1 MKIRRILATGS
12 LLVSAVTMALGVVLP
27 SVSMAADEMDA
38 QMEEVVTTGS
48 RIRKAAIDENAPI
61 LSITGEDLDK
71 SGLTSVADFLQRLS
85 VSGSPLNTRF
95 NSSGN
100 FGFPPDGGGVGAGA
114 AQVDLRHL
122 GSKRVLVLV
131 DGVRWVPGSSG
142 SGVPGAVDLN
152 TIPVSIIERI
162 EVLEDGASAIYGS
175 DAIAGVVNV
184 ITKKDY
190 DGMEASAYYGSFS
203 EGDGETQEYTIAT
216 GMSSDRGSV
225 FFNLSYTNQDRV
237 NAADREQ
244 SRFPV
249 PRTGVAFG
257 SSGTPQGR
265 FVLTDPN
272 TSTFINCTTLPT
284 FNGVPS
290 YDPAAPCGAGDDFVP
305 WAEGANGTRF
315 NFSPFNLVVTPSK
328 RTSVYGQSQ
337 FEISDNI
344 NFYMKGLYTN
354 RKSTN
359 QAAPEPIFIG
369 SDAGNGNILD
379 TISVDVTNPYNPFG
393 FTVDADAQAYFMGR
407 RPLESGPRIFKQD
420 VNTYYVGA
428 GFDGEFSFADR
439 DFYWDVNANYSRNHA
454 DQRKFGAH
462 NARKI
467 KDALGPAFEA
477 SPGVFQCGTP
487 ANPIDGCVPL
497 DFFGGQG
504 TDGSGSITP
513 EMLGWIGFIQHDVSE
528 NTLTSVSANVTGDI
542 VDLPAGALAFAAGFE
557 HRKQDGFFEPDGVV
571 ASGDTAGI
579 PAKPTS
585 GGFDVDELYVEFDV
599 PLVMDKT
606 GIKELGLSAAIRTSD
621 YSTFG
626 SESTGKFGL
635 RWKPTDELLFR
646 GTYGEGFRAP
656 NIGELF
662 GSQTRFDAQLN
673 DPCSDFNNS
682 GVSQQIKDNCIAQ
695 GVPADGSY
703 VQFNPQISVITG
715 GNINLRPETADS
727 YTLGGV
733 YNPAWVD
740 NVGWLDN
747 MELAVTYFSHEV
759 SGAIQA
765 VDAQTQLDACALTN
779 DPAFCS
785 AIGRTGSGV
794 INSFQNTLTNIGG
807 IDTNGYDVNV
817 TAMFPETKFGQ
828 FSVAWYNTFLKEFT
842 EILADPTQPSG
853 FRQRS
858 LEGREETDSAWPE
871 WKSTMIVDWLRG
883 DWGGTWTARLVDGI
897 TEDCNSDLI
906 NDFDLCSD
914 EANAQNSLGT
924 TVYHDAQV
932 RFIPSQL
939 DGMWEFSLGVN
950 NVFDRDPPLC
960 FSCSL
965 NGYDA
970 SSYDIP
976 GGRFWYLQA
985 VTRR

>member
-1 MKIRRILATGS
+1 MKILRIL
-12 LLVSAVTMALGVVLP
+12 SAGPLFIGTIAMAMSVAVP
-27 SVSMAADEMDA
+27 SVAGAADDEM

-48 RIRKAAIDENAPI
+48 RIRKSAIDENAPV

-131 DGVRWVPGSSG
+131 DGVRWVPGASG

-152 TIPVSIIERI
+152 TIPVSIIDRI
-162 EVLEDGASAIYGS
+162 EVLEDGASSIYGS

-184 ITKKDY
+184 ITKKDF
-190 DGMEASAYYGSFS
+190 DGFEASAYYGSFS
-203 EGDGETQEYTIAT
+203 EGDGETQEYTIAS
-216 GMSSDRGSV
+216 GMSSERASV
-225 FFNLSYTNQDRV
+225 FFNLSYTDQERV
-237 NAADREQ
+237 SAADREQ
-244 SRFPV
+244 ARFPV
-249 PRTGVAFG
+249 PGTGVAFG

-265 FVLTDPN
+265 FFVTDPN
-272 TSTFINCTTLPT
+272 TSTQLNCTTLPT
-284 FNGVPS
+284 FNGTPS
-290 YDPAAPCGAGDDFVP
+290 YNPADPCGLTDDFIP

-337 FEISDNI
+337 FEVSDNVTM
-344 NFYMKGLYTN
+344 YLKGLYTN

-369 SDAGNGNILD
+369 PEAGNGNILD
-379 TISVDVTNPYNPFG
+379 TISIPADHPFNPFG
-393 FTVDADAQAYFMGR
+393 FDIDADTNAYFMGR

-420 VNTYYVGA
+420 VNTYYVGG
-428 GFDGEFSFADR
+428 GFNGEFEAADR
-439 DFYWDVNANYSRNHA
+439 TFYWDVNASYSRNRA

-467 KDALGPAFEA
+467 KDALGPAFET
-477 SPGVFQCGTP
+477 SPGSGVFQCGTP
-487 ANPIDGCVPL
+487 SNPIDGCVPL
-497 DFFGGQG
+497 NYFGGQG

-513 EMLGWIGFIQHDVSE
+513 EMLAWIGFIQHDVSE
-528 NTLTSVSANVTGDI
+528 NELTSYSGNITGDI
-542 VDLPAGALAFAAGFE
+542 VELPAGPLAFAAGFE
-557 HRKQDGFFEPDGVV
+557 SRSQDGFFEPDSVV
-571 ASGDTAGI
+571 SSGDTAGI

-585 GGFDVDELYVEFDV
+585 GGFDVDEFYVEFDI

-606 GIKELGLSAAIRTSD
+606 GIKELGMSAAIRTSD

-626 SESTGKFGL
+626 SESAGKFGL
-635 RWKPTDELLFR
+635 RWRPTDDLLIR
-646 GTYGEGFRAP
+646 GTFGEGFRAP

-662 GSQTRFDAQLN
+662 GSQTRFDATLA
-673 DPCSDFNNS
+673 DPCSDFNNT
-682 GVSQQIKDNCIAQ
+682 GVSQQIIDNCVLQ

-715 GNINLRPETADS
+715 GNVNLNPETADS
-727 YTLGGV
+727 ITLGGV
-733 YNPAWVD
+733 YNPSWVD
-740 NVGWLDN
+740 DVDWLDGL
-747 MELAVTYFSHEV
+747 EVAITYFSHELD
-759 SGAIQA
+759 GAIQA

-807 IDTNGYDVNV
+807 IETDGYDVNL
-817 TAMFPETKFGQ
+817 TAMLPENKLGQ
-828 FSVAWYNTFLKEFT
+828 FSVAWYNTFLSEFT

-858 LEGREETDSAWPE
+858 LEGLEENDSAWPE
-871 WKSTMIVDWLRG
+871 WKSTLIVDWLRG
-883 DWGGTWTARLVDGI
+883 DFGGSWTTRLVDGV
-897 TEDCNSDLI
+897 TEDCSGQVG
-906 NDFDLCSD
+906 FGVCSD
-914 EANAQNSLGT
+914 EANGLNSLGT
-924 TVYHDAQV
+924 TVYHDVQV
-932 RFIPSQL
+932 RWTPAML
-939 DGMWEFSLGVN
+939 DEKWEFSVGAN
-950 NVFDRDPPLC
+950 NLFDRDPPLC

-970 SSYDIP
+970 ATYDIP

>member
-1 MKIRRILATGS
+1 MIVRRIFPAGS
-12 LLVSAVTMALGVVLP
+12 LFIGVLAMVVGALSPTAV
-27 SVSMAADEMDA
+27 MAADEA
-38 QMEEVVTTGS
+38 EARMEEVVTTGS
-48 RIRKAAIDENAPI
+48 RIRKSAIDENAPV
-61 LSITGEDLDK
+61 LTITGEDLEK

-100 FGFPPDGGGVGAGA
+100 FGFPPDGGGIGAGA

-131 DGVRWVPGSSG
+131 DGVRWVPGASG

-152 TIPVSIIERI
+152 TIPTSIIERI
-162 EVLEDGASAIYGS
+162 EVLEDGASSIYGS

-184 ITKKDY
+184 ITKKDFE
-190 DGMEASAYYGSFS
+190 GFEASAYYGSFS
-203 EGDGETQEYTIAT
+203 EGDGETQEYTIASGLT
-216 GMSSDRGSV
+216 GERSSV
-225 FFNLSYTNQDRV
+225 FFNLSYTNQERV
-237 NAADREQ
+237 SAADREQ
-244 SRFPV
+244 ARVPV
-249 PRTGVAFG
+249 PGTGVAFG

-265 FVLTDPN
+265 FFVTDPN
-272 TSTFINCTTLPT
+272 TSTQLNCTTLPT
-284 FNGVPS
+284 FNGTPS
-290 YDPAAPCGAGDDFVP
+290 YDPADPCGATDDFIP

-315 NFSPFNLVVTPSK
+315 NFSPFNLVVTPSQ

-337 FEISDNI
+337 FEVADDVT
-344 NFYMKGLYTN
+344 FYVKGLYTN

-369 SDAGNGNILD
+369 PEAGNGNILD
-379 TISVDVTNPYNPFG
+379 TISIPAAHPFNPFG
-393 FTVDADAQAYFMGR
+393 FDIDANTNAYFMGR

-428 GFDGEFSFADR
+428 GFTGEFAAGER
-439 DFYWDVNANYSRNHA
+439 DFFWDLNASYSRNHA

-467 KDALGPAFEA
+467 KEALGPTFEE
-477 SPGVFQCGTP
+477 SPGVFRCGTA
-487 ANPIDGCVPL
+487 ANPIEGCVPL
-497 DFFGGQG
+497 NYFGGQG
-504 TDGSGSITP
+504 TDGSGSITQ
-513 EMLGWIGFIQHDVSE
+513 EMLDWIGFVQHDVSE
-528 NTLTSVSANVTGDI
+528 NELTSVSANITGDI
-542 VDLPAGALAFAAGFE
+542 VDLPAGPLAFAAGFE

-579 PAKPTS
+579 PARPTS

-599 PLVMDKT
+599 PLVMDKA
-606 GIKELGLSAAIRTSD
+606 GIKELGLSAAVRNSD

-626 SESTGKFGL
+626 SESAAKFGL
-635 RWKPTDELLFR
+635 RWRPTDEILFR
-646 GTYGEGFRAP
+646 GTFGEGFRAP

-662 GSQTRFDAQLN
+662 GSPTRFDDTLS

-715 GNINLRPETADS
+715 GNINLSPETADS
-727 YTLGGV
+727 ITIGGV

-740 NVGWLDN
+740 NVDWLDGL
-747 MELAVTYFSHEV
+747 ELEVTYYSHELD
-759 SGAIQA
+759 GAIQA

-779 DPAFCS
+779 DPSLCAS
-785 AIGRTGSGV
+785 IGRTGSGV
-794 INSFQNTLTNIGG
+794 INRFQNTLVNIGG
-807 IDTNGYDVNV
+807 IETDGYDVNL
-817 TAMFPETKFGQ
+817 TAMLPENGLGQ
-828 FSVAWYNTFLKEFT
+828 FSVAWYNTFLGEYT
-842 EILADPTQPSG
+842 EILADPTQSSG
-853 FRQRS
+853 FRERS
-858 LEGREETDSAWPE
+858 LEGTEENDSAWPE
-871 WKSTMIVDWLRG
+871 WKSTLIVDWLRG
-883 DWGGTWTARLVDGI
+883 DWGGSWTTRLVDGV
-897 TEDCNSDLI
+897 TEDCSDQVGF
-906 NDFDLCSD
+906 NVCSD
-914 EANAQNSLGT
+914 EANGTNSLGT
-924 TVYHDAQV
+924 MVYHDLQLRWV
-932 RFIPSQL
+932 PSQL
-939 DGMWEFSLGVN
+939 DGEWEFSLGAN

-970 SSYDIP
+970 ATYDIP

>member
-1 MKIRRILATGS
+1 MIVRRIFPAGS
-12 LLVSAVTMALGVVLP
+12 LFIGVLAMVVGALSPTAV
-27 SVSMAADEMDA
+27 MAADEA
-38 QMEEVVTTGS
+38 EARMEEVVTTGS
-48 RIRKAAIDENAPI
+48 RIRKSAIDENAPV
-61 LSITGEDLDK
+61 LTITGEDLEK

-100 FGFPPDGGGVGAGA
+100 FGFPPDGGGIGAGA

-131 DGVRWVPGSSG
+131 DGVRWVPGASG

-152 TIPVSIIERI
+152 TIPTSIIERI
-162 EVLEDGASAIYGS
+162 EVLEDGASSIYGS

-184 ITKKDY
+184 ITKKDFE
-190 DGMEASAYYGSFS
+190 GFEASAYYGSFS
-203 EGDGETQEYTIAT
+203 EGDGETQEYTIASGLT
-216 GMSSDRGSV
+216 GERSSV
-225 FFNLSYTNQDRV
+225 FFNLSYTNQERV
-237 NAADREQ
+237 SAADREQ
-244 SRFPV
+244 ASVPV
-249 PRTGVAFG
+249 PGTGVAFG

-265 FVLTDPN
+265 FFVTDPN
-272 TSTFINCTTLPT
+272 TSTQLNCTTLPT
-284 FNGVPS
+284 FNGTPS
-290 YDPAAPCGAGDDFVP
+290 YDPADPCGATDDFIP

-315 NFSPFNLVVTPSK
+315 NFSPFNLVVTPSQ

-337 FEISDNI
+337 FEVADDVT
-344 NFYMKGLYTN
+344 FYVKGLYTN

-369 SDAGNGNILD
+369 PEAGNGNILD
-379 TISVDVTNPYNPFG
+379 TISIPAAHPFNPFG
-393 FTVDADAQAYFMGR
+393 FDIDANTNAYFMGR

-428 GFDGEFSFADR
+428 GFTGEFAAGERNF
-439 DFYWDVNANYSRNHA
+439 FWDLNASYSRNHA

-467 KDALGPAFEA
+467 KEALGPTFEE
-477 SPGVFQCGTP
+477 SPGVFRCGTA
-487 ANPIDGCVPL
+487 ANPIEGCVPL
-497 DFFGGQG
+497 NYFGGQG
-504 TDGSGSITP
+504 TDGSGSITQ
-513 EMLGWIGFIQHDVSE
+513 EMLDWIGFVQHDVSE
-528 NTLTSVSANVTGDI
+528 NELTSVSANITGDI
-542 VDLPAGALAFAAGFE
+542 VDLPAGPLAFAAGFE

-579 PAKPTS
+579 PARPTS

-599 PLVMDKT
+599 PLVMDKA
-606 GIKELGLSAAIRTSD
+606 GIKELGLSAAVRNSD

-626 SESTGKFGL
+626 SESAAKFGL
-635 RWKPTDELLFR
+635 RWRPTDEILFR
-646 GTYGEGFRAP
+646 GTFGEGFRAP

-662 GSQTRFDAQLN
+662 GSPTRFDDTLS

-715 GNINLRPETADS
+715 GNINLSPETADS
-727 YTLGGV
+727 ITIGGV

-740 NVGWLDN
+740 NVDWLDGL
-747 MELAVTYFSHEV
+747 ELEVTYYSHELD
-759 SGAIQA
+759 GAIQA

-779 DPAFCS
+779 DPSLCAS
-785 AIGRTGSGV
+785 IGRTGSGV
-794 INSFQNTLTNIGG
+794 INRFQNTLVNIGG
-807 IDTNGYDVNV
+807 IETDGYDVNL
-817 TAMFPETKFGQ
+817 TAMLPENGLGQ
-828 FSVAWYNTFLKEFT
+828 FSVAWYNTFLGEYT
-842 EILADPTQPSG
+842 EILADPTQSSG
-853 FRQRS
+853 FRERS
-858 LEGREETDSAWPE
+858 LEGTEENDSAWPE
-871 WKSTMIVDWLRG
+871 WKSTLIVDWLRG
-883 DWGGTWTARLVDGI
+883 DWGGSWTTRLVDGV
-897 TEDCNSDLI
+897 TEDCSDQVGF
-906 NDFDLCSD
+906 NVCSD
-914 EANAQNSLGT
+914 EANGTNSLGT
-924 TVYHDAQV
+924 MVYHDLQLRWV
-932 RFIPSQL
+932 PSQL
-939 DGMWEFSLGVN
+939 DGEWEFSLGAN

-970 SSYDIP
+970 ATYDIP